1 MPVAKHYFVNRDD
14 QDINLQFLENF
25 ARNNEGRELAII
37 KESQKLKNKYENDL
51 HESTDE
57 DKKILEFEDD

>member
-1 MPVAKHYFVNRDD
+1 VPVAKHYFVNRDD